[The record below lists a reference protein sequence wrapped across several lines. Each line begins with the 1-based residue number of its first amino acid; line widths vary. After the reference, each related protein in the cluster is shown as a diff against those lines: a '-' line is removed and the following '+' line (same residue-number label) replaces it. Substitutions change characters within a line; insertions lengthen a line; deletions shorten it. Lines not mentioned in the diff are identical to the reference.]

1 MADNMINSKPR
12 KINDKQHNAPGNRVF
27 EVNSHFVYKEDAYF
41 HFEKTIEQENLINVM
56 FPNNKTLYDAKVFF
70 YWIQLFHLI
79 KKKHIYFEF

>member
-1 MADNMINSKPR
+1 MADNMINSKLR

-27 EVNSHFVYKEDAYF
+27 EVNSHFIKRMLIF

-70 YWIQLFHLI
+70 LDSVVSFDKKEAHLL
-79 KKKHIYFEF
+79 